1 MRTRISLFLVFL
13 GLLMGSG
20 VALQNTND
28 NDEFVTV
35 PKRYVSQE
43 GLNHQK
49 AESPAPAVVSQ
60 FLGIGKEIG
69 EATKEGLN
77 AVVDVAEK
85 FGSTKVGTF
94 VMVMI
99 AWKIVAKDIL
109 GIVLGIPVFIGGVCL
124 WIYLGKRLFFG
135 YRVIE
140 KREGKIKTYAEQKPY
155 DFRTKEGRGFA
166 GVFMGIGLVVF
177 VAVMLTV
184 IF

>member
-1 MRTRISLFLVFL
+1 MRTRILLFLVFL

-49 AESPAPAVVSQ
+49 APSAPVAISQ
-60 FLGIGKEIG
+60 YLGLGREIG

-99 AWKIVAKDIL
+99 AWKIVAKDVL
-109 GIVLGIPVFIGGVCL
+109 GVVLGIPVLIGGICL

-140 KREGKIKTYAEQKPY
+140 KREGKIKTYADQEPY
-155 DFRTKEGRGFA
+155 DFKSKEGRGFA
-166 GVFMGIGLVVF
+166 GVFMGIGLGAF
-177 VAVMLTV
+177 IAIMLMT